1 MRARVRSVDGKAGLE
16 DAAGAAGQA
25 AQAHGRE
32 KMPAEVR
39 RARIVAS
46 VERAGFVSVSSLAG
60 ELGVSHMTIR
70 RDVSLLESRG
80 KFQRTHGGAI
90 AGERLSKLG
99 YDEDEPA
106 FEQRMRRHAAAKSAI
121 AKAAAALIGQS
132 ESVGL
137 DVGTSVLA
145 LATAIGGRDDL
156 RIFTNNLR
164 AALSLARSGS
174 EVYMLGGKIRGAEY
188 SIVGSGAVDQLHS
201 HFLDR
206 VFIGV
211 SGVDGSGLYD
221 YSPEDTEVKRALMAN
236 AGRVVVLCDA
246 SKFGRRA
253 LARVAPLNAVS
264 TLVTDGPPPDDIA
277 AELDRHGV
285 EVVLA
290 R

>member
-1 MRARVRSVDGKAGLE
+1 MDGKIE
-16 DAAGAAGQA
+16 VEAAADPVGGG
-25 AQAHGRE
+25 HSRD
-32 KMPAEVR
+32 KMPAEIR

-46 VERAGFVSVSSLAG
+46 VEKAGFVSVASLAE

-90 AGERLSKLG
+90 AGERLSKTS

-106 FEQRMRRHAAAKSAI
+106 FDQRMRRHAAGKSAI
-121 AKAAAALIGQS
+121 AKAAAGLIGHG

-145 LATAIGGRDDL
+145 LATEIRDRDDL

-164 AALSLARSGS
+164 AAMTLARSNS
-174 EVYMLGGKIRGAEY
+174 ALYVLGGKIRGAEY
-188 SIVGSGAVDQLHS
+188 SVVGSGAVDQLHS
-201 HFLDR
+201 HFIDR

-211 SGVDGSGLYD
+211 SGIDAHGLYD

-236 AGRVVVLCDA
+236 TGSVVVLCDA

-253 LARVAPLNAVS
+253 LARVAPLSAINV
-264 TLVTDGPPPDDIA
+264 LVTDAPPPADIA
-277 AELDRHGV
+277 AELARLGV
-285 EVVLA
+285 NVVLA

>member
-1 MRARVRSVDGKAGLE
+1 
-16 DAAGAAGQA
+16 
-25 AQAHGRE
+25 
-32 KMPAEVR
+32 
-39 RARIVAS
+39 
-46 VERAGFVSVSSLAG
+46 
-60 ELGVSHMTIR
+60 
-70 RDVSLLESRG
+70 
-80 KFQRTHGGAI
+80 
-90 AGERLSKLG
+90 
-99 YDEDEPA
+99 
-106 FEQRMRRHAAAKSAI
+106 
-121 AKAAAALIGQS
+121 
-132 ESVGL
+132 
-137 DVGTSVLA
+137 VLA

>member
-1 MRARVRSVDGKAGLE
+1 LVDGKAGLE
-16 DAAGAAGQA
+16 EAAGPIGGG
-25 AQAHGRE
+25 HNRE
-32 KMPAEVR
+32 KMPAEIR
-39 RARIVAS
+39 RAHIVAS
-46 VERAGFVSVSSLAG
+46 VEKAGFVSVSSLAV

-90 AGERLSKLG
+90 AGERLSRTS

-106 FEQRMRRHAAAKSAI
+106 FDQRMRRHAAGKSAI
-121 AKAAAALIGQS
+121 AKAAAGLIGQG
-132 ESVGL
+132 ESIGL

-145 LATAIGGRDDL
+145 LASEIRDRDDL

-164 AALSLARSGS
+164 AAMTLARSNS
-174 EVYMLGGKIRGAEY
+174 ALYMLGGKIRGAEY
-188 SIVGSGAVDQLHS
+188 SVVGSGAVDQLHS
-201 HFLDR
+201 HFIDR

-211 SGVDGSGLYD
+211 SGIDGHGLYD

-236 AGRVVVLCDA
+236 TSSVVVLCDA

-253 LARVAPLNAVS
+253 LARVAPLSAINVV
-264 TLVTDGPPPDDIA
+264 VTDAPPPADIA
-277 AELDRHGV
+277 AELARLGV
-285 EVVLA
+285 QVVLA

>member
-1 MRARVRSVDGKAGLE
+1 LVDGKAGLE
-16 DAAGAAGQA
+16 DTSGAAAHAGAQ
-25 AQAHGRE
+25 GRE
-32 KMPAEVR
+32 RLPAEIR

-46 VERAGFVSVSSLAG
+46 VEKAGFVSVSSLAR

-80 KFQRTHGGAI
+80 KFRRTHGGAI
-90 AGERLSKLG
+90 AGERLPKLG

-106 FEQRMRRHAAAKSAI
+106 FDQRMRRHAAAKSAI
-121 AKAAAALIGQS
+121 AKAAAALIAHG

-145 LATAIGGRDDL
+145 LAAAIGERDDL

-164 AALSLARSGS
+164 AALQLARSGS
-174 EVYMLGGKIRGAEY
+174 GVYILGGKIRSAEY
-188 SIVGSGAVDQLHS
+188 SVVGSGAVDQLHS

-211 SGVDGSGLYD
+211 SGIDGDGLYD
-221 YSPEDTEVKRALMAN
+221 YSPEDTEVKRALIAN
-236 AGRVVVLCDA
+236 AGSVVVLSDS

-253 LARVAPLNAVS
+253 LARVAPLSAMN
-264 TLVTDGPPPDDIA
+264 TLVTDALPPDDIA
-277 AELDRHGV
+277 AELARHGV

-290 R
+290 GQ

>member
-1 MRARVRSVDGKAGLE
+1 LE
-16 DAAGAAGQA
+16 DTAGAA
-25 AQAHGRE
+25 AQAGVQGRE
-32 KMPAEVR
+32 KLPAEIR

-46 VERAGFVSVSSLAG
+46 VEKAGFVSVSTLAE

-90 AGERLSKLG
+90 AGERRSKLS

-106 FEQRMRRHAAAKSAI
+106 FDQRMRRHAAAKSAI
-121 AKAAAALIGQS
+121 AKAAAALIGQGD
-132 ESVGL
+132 SVGL

-145 LATAIGGRDDL
+145 LATAISERDDL

-164 AALSLARSGS
+164 AALQLARSGS
-174 EVYMLGGKIRGAEY
+174 GVYMLGGKIRAAEY
-188 SIVGSGAVDQLHS
+188 SVVGSGAVEQLHS

-211 SGVDGSGLYD
+211 SGIDVNGLYD

-236 AGRVVVLCDA
+236 AGSVVVLSDS

-253 LARVAPLNAVS
+253 LARVAPLSAMNM
-264 TLVTDGPPPDDIA
+264 LVTDALPPADIA
-277 AELDRHGV
+277 AELARHGV

-290 R
+290 D

>member
-1 MRARVRSVDGKAGLE
+1 VDGKPGSE
-16 DAAGAAGQA
+16 DAAGATGQA
-25 AQAHGRE
+25 AQANGRE
-32 KMPAEVR
+32 KMPAEIR

-46 VERAGFVSVSSLAG
+46 VEKAGFVSVSSLAG

-90 AGERLSKLG
+90 AGEPLSKLG

-121 AKAAAALIGQS
+121 AKAAAGLIGQS

-188 SIVGSGAVDQLHS
+188 SVVGSGAVDQLHS

-236 AGRVVVLCDA
+236 AGSVVVLCDA

-264 TLVTDGPPPDDIA
+264 TLVTDGPPPDHIA

-285 EVVLA
+285 RVVLA
-290 R
+290 C

>member
-1 MRARVRSVDGKAGLE
+1 VDGKPGLE
-16 DAAGAAGQA
+16 DAAGAAGQL

-32 KMPAEVR
+32 KVPAEVR

-46 VERAGFVSVSSLAG
+46 VEKAGFVSVSSLAG

-90 AGERLSKLG
+90 AGERLSKLS

-106 FEQRMRRHAAAKSAI
+106 FEQRMRRQAAAKSAI

-174 EVYMLGGKIRGAEY
+174 QVYMLGGKIRGAEY

>member
-1 MRARVRSVDGKAGLE
+1 LVDGKAGLE
-16 DAAGAAGQA
+16 EAAGPIGGG
-25 AQAHGRE
+25 HNRE
-32 KMPAEVR
+32 KMPAEIR
-39 RARIVAS
+39 RAHIVAS
-46 VERAGFVSVSSLAG
+46 VEKAGFVSVSSLAV

-90 AGERLSKLG
+90 AGERLSRTS

-106 FEQRMRRHAAAKSAI
+106 FDQRMRRHAAGKSAI
-121 AKAAAALIGQS
+121 AKAAAGLIGQG
-132 ESVGL
+132 ESIGL

-145 LATAIGGRDDL
+145 LASEIRDRDDL

-164 AALSLARSGS
+164 AAMTLARSNS
-174 EVYMLGGKIRGAEY
+174 ALYMLGGKIRGAEY
-188 SIVGSGAVDQLHS
+188 SVVGSGAVDQLHS
-201 HFLDR
+201 HFIDR

-211 SGVDGSGLYD
+211 SGIDGHGLYD

-236 AGRVVVLCDA
+236 TGSVVVLCDA

-253 LARVAPLNAVS
+253 LARVAPLSAINVV
-264 TLVTDGPPPDDIA
+264 VTDAPPPADIA
-277 AELDRHGV
+277 AELARLGV
-285 EVVLA
+285 QVVLA